1 MSEFLTLLPPPDAL
15 RLLLE
20 NLVIEPQ
27 PERVPSAE
35 SLHRVVVDSV
45 IAPLNLPS
53 FIRATVDGYA
63 VHSAD
68 THGAGESL
76 PAYLKLVG
84 EVRMGTMPV
93 APLQSGQCMIIHT
106 GGMLPEGADA
116 VVMVEHTQQAL
127 TDEIEILRAVGVGE
141 NVLNIGEDVR
151 RGDEVIAPGTRLRSA
166 EIGGLMALG
175 ITHIVVAR
183 KPRVAILSSGD
194 EVIPPGEPLSAG
206 QVYDVNS
213 YTLATSVER
222 AGGKPVIYGIIPD
235 NPAAF
240 RHSAERALREC
251 DIVVFT
257 AGSSV
262 SARDLTAQTIDQ
274 LGQPGV
280 LVHGVNVRPGKPTIL
295 AVCNGKAVIGLPGN
309 PVSALIIAGIFVTP
323 LLDRWLGLQSIRPKP
338 FVTARLTV
346 NLSSASGREDW
357 IAVRLIPT
365 AAGYDA
371 EPLFGKSNLIFTLAR
386 ADGLMRIHP
395 DANGV
400 AAGSSV
406 KVQLL

>member
-1 MSEFLTLLPPPDAL
+1 MSEFLTLLPPDAL

-35 SLHRVVVDSV
+35 SCIDVVVDSV

-106 GGMLPEGADA
+106 GGMLPEGAD

-151 RGDEVIAPGTRLRSA
+151 RGDGDRAGNTPAFGRNWRSD
-166 EIGGLMALG
+166 GVG
-175 ITHIVVAR
+175 HQ
-183 KPRVAILSSGD
+183 PLSSHANR
-194 EVIPPGEPLSAG
+194 VSPF
-206 QVYDVNS
+206 Y
-213 YTLATSVER
+213 
-222 AGGKPVIYGIIPD
+222 
-235 NPAAF
+235 PAAT
-240 RHSAERALREC
+240 R
-251 DIVVFT
+251 
-257 AGSSV
+257 
-262 SARDLTAQTIDQ
+262 
-274 LGQPGV
+274 
-280 LVHGVNVRPGKPTIL
+280 
-295 AVCNGKAVIGLPGN
+295 
-309 PVSALIIAGIFVTP
+309 
-323 LLDRWLGLQSIRPKP
+323 
-338 FVTARLTV
+338 
-346 NLSSASGREDW
+346 
-357 IAVRLIPT
+357 
-365 AAGYDA
+365 
-371 EPLFGKSNLIFTLAR
+371 
-386 ADGLMRIHP
+386 
-395 DANGV
+395 
-400 AAGSSV
+400 
-406 KVQLL
+406 